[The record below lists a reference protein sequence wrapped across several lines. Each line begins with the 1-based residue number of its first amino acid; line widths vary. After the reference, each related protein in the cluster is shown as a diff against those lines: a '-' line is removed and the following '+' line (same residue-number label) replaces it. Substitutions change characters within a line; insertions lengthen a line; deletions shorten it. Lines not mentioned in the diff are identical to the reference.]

1 MRRGYGRRAAR
12 QRPTRLTAASV
23 LVGLALGATSSTFA
37 RAGELAGGAGGV
49 AATVEPSSR
58 RLVAVKIAG
67 DAVPVAAVLDVLRE
81 RVSGT
86 ETTFEVVPAIDRA
99 SIVTP
104 GATDDRQ
111 LARIWIDLSEPPGHA
126 NEQAPM
132 TLYVVDGAW
141 ERVLVRPV
149 ARQANPEVAWEE
161 IGHIVEL
168 ALGALRA
175 GERIGVGRAV
185 AREQLLPSV
194 APAAPPPP
202 ASPDAPVTAP
212 PPKTNQRPARFRAGG
227 FYGVNAY
234 GHGLELASGPGLMFE
249 LQRERGR
256 FALGGT
262 LMGEY
267 RFPSEVD
274 RGIVTV
280 RFEGGAVHAM
290 ATGSYELAPRHHVL
304 LGVGGGAEL
313 AQVRGSSNT
322 LDNVRFVDG
331 DADLVP
337 TARVLAR
344 YAYTIAKPSLR
355 VFAGLGMD
363 VPLRNPRYLLSRGND
378 AVVLFE
384 PWGARPL
391 FLLGIQTN

>member
-12 QRPTRLTAASV
+12 RRPTRLTAASV
-23 LVGLALGATSSTFA
+23 LALALGSTLSA
-37 RAGELAGGAGGV
+37 SAWAGELAGGAGGAV
-49 AATVEPSSR
+49 ATVEPSSR

-67 DAVPVAAVLDVLRE
+67 EAAPVAAVLDVLRE

-104 GATDDRQ
+104 GVKDDRQ
-111 LARIWIDLSEPPGHA
+111 LARIWVDLSEPPGHA
-126 NEQAPM
+126 NENAPM

-185 AREQLLPSV
+185 AREQLLPS
-194 APAAPPPP
+194 AEPTAPPPP
-202 ASPDAPVTAP
+202 ATRDAPVTAP
-212 PPKTNQRPARFRAGG
+212 PPRTNERPARFRAGG
-227 FYGVNAY
+227 FYGVSAY
-234 GHGLELASGPGLMFE
+234 GHGLELASGPGLILE
-249 LQRERGR
+249 AHRERGR

-262 LMGEY
+262 LTGEY

-290 ATGSYELAPRHHVL
+290 ATASYELAPRHHLL
-304 LGVGGGAEL
+304 LGLGGGAEI
-313 AQVRGSSNT
+313 ARVRGSSNT

-331 DADLVP
+331 NADLVP
-337 TARVLAR
+337 VARVLAR
-344 YAYTIAKPSLR
+344 YAYTTAKPSLR
-355 VFAGLGMD
+355 LFAGLGMD